1 MNVGLKG
8 LRQPGESK
16 ATSAGCAKIPT
27 LDKARM
33 RRKRDGASEPV
44 EVANATHDWGPSL
57 SKSAMPSFAAT

>member
-44 EVANATHDWGPSL
+44 EVVDPDLLTA
-57 SKSAMPSFAAT
+57 